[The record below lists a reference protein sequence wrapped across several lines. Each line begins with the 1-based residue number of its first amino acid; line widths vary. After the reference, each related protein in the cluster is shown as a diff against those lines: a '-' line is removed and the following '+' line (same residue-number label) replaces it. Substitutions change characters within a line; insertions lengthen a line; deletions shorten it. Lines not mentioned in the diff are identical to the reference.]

1 MMTYRIQHITKYEYV
16 EAVSLCQN
24 IAHLTPCDDDRQS
37 CESSEI
43 RVDPEPAVTVDRL
56 DYFGNIATYFTVQE
70 PHRELKVTA
79 HHLVAVGPAP
89 YGSNQPTPAWEQVRD
104 RLSGDLSSDWL
115 NAYQFAFDSRAAYQ
129 RSEFADYAAR
139 SFTPGRPI
147 LEAALDLTRRIHG
160 DFVYDPR
167 ATTVATP
174 VWEVFENR
182 RGVCQDFAHFEIS
195 CLRSLGLPAKYVSG
209 YLSTV
214 PPPGRARLIGADA
227 THAWVSVFCGDI
239 GWIDVDPTND
249 QIPSDRHILVARG
262 RDYDDVSPVKG
273 VILGG
278 GAHTITVSVD
288 VRPIVPGEVSPTTE
302 V

>member
-79 HHLVAVGPAP
+79 HHLVTVGPAP
-89 YGSNQPTPAWEQVRD
+89 YGSNQPTSAWEQVRD
-104 RLSGDLSSDWL
+104 RLSGDLSPDWL

-147 LEAALDLTRRIHG
+147 LEASLDLTRRIHG

-227 THAWVSVFCGDI
+227 THAWVSVFCGEI

-288 VRPIVPGEVSPTTE
+288 VRPVATGEVSPTVE
-302 V
+302 A